1 MKGFSNLLITVSGI
15 AASPF
20 LIYLLSR
27 YISDAYAWV
36 PFLIVLLFAI
46 VLGLG
51 LLKGAGIGLIIGG
64 LIYGSFLMWYHRGL
78 DWLPQYVQNVKKP
91 F

>member
-1 MKGFSNLLITVSGI
+1 MKGFSNFLITASGI

-27 YISDAYAWV
+27 YISDTYPWV
-36 PFLIVLLFAI
+36 PFLIVGLFAI

-64 LIYGSFLMWYHRGL
+64 LVYGSFLLWWRHGL
-78 DWLPQYVQNVKKP
+78 DWLPLYIQNVRKP

>member
-1 MKGFSNLLITVSGI
+1 MKGFSNLLITASGI

-27 YISDAYAWV
+27 YISDTYPWV
-36 PFLIVLLFAI
+36 PFLIVFVGAM
-46 VLGLG
+46 VLGVG
-51 LLKGAGIGLIIGG
+51 LLRGAGIGLVIGE
-64 LIYGSFLMWYHRGL
+64 IAYGAFLLWWRHGL
-78 DWLPQYVQNVKKP
+78 DWLPLYIQNVRKP